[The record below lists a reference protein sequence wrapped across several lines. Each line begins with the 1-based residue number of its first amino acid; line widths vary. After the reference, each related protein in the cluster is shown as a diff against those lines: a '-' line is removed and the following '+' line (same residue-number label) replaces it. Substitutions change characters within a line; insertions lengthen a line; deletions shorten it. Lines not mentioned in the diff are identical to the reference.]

1 MLISGY
7 RMVRTACKKRYL
19 NHKVL
24 IDDSSSGRAPIIGVG
39 TESKKPINRAETVP
53 EECPRFPSPALSG
66 QVPGV

>member
-1 MLISGY
+1 MIHRQGE
-7 RMVRTACKKRYL
+7 
-19 NHKVL
+19 H
-24 IDDSSSGRAPIIGVG
+24 PIIGVG